1 MSFLYP
7 RKIAVTRPNSDVAP
21 GYQPTYSGVEPSE
34 EAPIASDLPA
44 SIQLKK
50 ERGKQDTGLPA
61 DAAAK
66 SFWTVLIPAGAAANG
81 LITTNDIITDELSV
95 RYQVLAPYW
104 NSLGYALLVERL
116 EP

>member
-7 RKIAVTRPNSDVAP
+7 RTVAITRPNSDLAP
-21 GYQPTYSGVEPSE
+21 GYASTYSGVEPSQE
-34 EAPIASDLPA
+34 TAVANGLPA

-50 ERGKQDTGLPA
+50 ERGKPDPSLPA
-61 DAAAK
+61 DAMK
-66 SFWTVLIPAGAAANG
+66 TYWTVLIPLYAAPLG
-81 LITTNDIITDELSV
+81 LIQDNDIVTDDLGV
-95 RYQVLAPYW
+95 RYQVTAPYW